1 MLWIIFAV
9 LTGIAVF
16 SVLWPLARAPR
27 RQNDVARDIAFYEER
42 LGEIDREVERALIGP
57 EDAKVVKAEAARR
70 LLATA
75 DQDKA
80 ASFRPSQS
88 RVRLATGLALVL
100 VPLVALGVYAI
111 TGHPGLPDQPL
122 EARLEADPA
131 RMDLAT
137 AIAKVEAHL
146 AQNPSDGHGY
156 EVLAP
161 AYLRLG
167 RTEDAARAASTA
179 LRLLGETPQ
188 RLALYGE
195 TLVYAADGTV
205 TKDAQEAFTK
215 ALASGTSVPKASLYL
230 GLAAEQD
237 GDKERALT
245 IWRKLLA
252 EAPPSAPWT
261 ESLRRKIAEL
271 SGEAVPPGPQAA
283 SAPQAESGPRSA
295 QGAAIAAMPE
305 GERDT
310 VIRGMVDRLAQRLA
324 QNGQDLD
331 GWLRLVR
338 AYKVLNEADKART
351 ALSDARRN
359 LGNDAAASARID
371 ALARELGLEG

>member
-1 MLWIIFAV
+1 MLWVIFAC
-9 LTGIAVF
+9 LTGVAIF
-16 SVLWPLARAPR
+16 SVLWPLARKPR
-27 RQNDVARDIAFYEER
+27 RQSDVERDIAFYEER

-70 LLATA
+70 LLSSA
-75 DQDKA
+75 DRDRA
-80 ASFRPSQS
+80 EPARASQS
-88 RVRLATGLALVL
+88 RIRFATGIALVL
-100 VPLVALGVYAI
+100 VPAVALGIYTLI
-111 TGHPGLPDQPL
+111 GHPDWPDQPL
-122 EARLEADPA
+122 QARLETDPG

-167 RTEDAARAASTA
+167 RNEDAARAAAMA
-179 LRLLGETPQ
+179 LQLLGDSPQ

-195 TLVYAADGTV
+195 ALVYVANGIV

-215 ALASGTSVPKASLYL
+215 ALAGGTSVPKASLYL

-237 GDKERALT
+237 GDEQRALA
-245 IWRKLLA
+245 IWQKLLA
-252 EAPPSAPWT
+252 EAPPFAPWT
-261 ESLRRKIAEL
+261 ESLRKRVAQL
-271 SGEAVPPGPQAA
+271 SGEA
-283 SAPQAESGPRSA
+283 APQSTP

-305 GERDT
+305 GERD
-310 VIRGMVDRLAQRLA
+310 VAIRGMVDRLAARLA
-324 QNGQDLD
+324 QNGQDVE

-351 ALSDARRN
+351 ALGEARRN